1 MRNSKW
7 LWLQLFADGGDGGA
21 GAAGDGGTAAATTG
35 DNTAADPAAGDN
47 RLRELGVPEDVLQRR
62 AQRGNRNGRKAA
74 TAPAT
79 AAQEA
84 AAPTSNST
92 TPEESTGT
100 PAPAR
105 MSWKEI
111 MDDPEYNQE
120 MQRTVQQRLGKAKAA
135 EDAMGD
141 LSPALELLARHY
153 GLDAENIDA
162 KALAKAISDD
172 DGYYEDKALELGVPV
187 ETAKQIDRT
196 ERDAARQQRQEAA
209 TIEEQR
215 IEQHFSKMQAD
226 AAALKQKFP
235 GFDLMTELKNPTF
248 VRLTAPGSGLSVEDA
263 YYAIHREEIQAA
275 ANANV
280 ARNVANR
287 MANNIR
293 SGNARPAEN
302 GTSSQAPSVTSFD
315 YKRASREERE
325 ALKARIYAAD
335 ARGEKLYP
343 GQR

>member
-1 MRNSKW
+1 MRYSSKW
-7 LWLQLFADGGDGGA
+7 LWLQLFAEGGEGGDGA
-21 GAAGDGGTAAATTG
+21 GTGTAAATG
-35 DNTAADPAAGDN
+35 DSAATPAAGEN

-62 AQRGNRNGRKAA
+62 AQREEKRGRKAPA
-74 TAPAT
+74 AAPVK
-79 AAQEA
+79 EA
-84 AAPTSNST
+84 AAPASDT
-92 TPEESTGT
+92 TPGESKSDS
-100 PAPAR
+100 APAR

-111 MDDPEYNQE
+111 MEDPEYNQE

-135 EDAMGD
+135 EDTMGE
-141 LSPALELLARHY
+141 LGPALELLSRRY
-153 GLDAENIDA
+153 GLDPEKLDA

-172 DGYYEDKALELGVPV
+172 DSYYEDKALELGVPV
-187 ETAKQIDRT
+187 ETAKQIDQT
-196 ERDAARQQRQEAA
+196 ERDAARQKRQEAA

-226 AAALKQKFP
+226 AAALKQRFP
-235 GFDLMTELKNPTF
+235 AFDLMTELKNPTF
-248 VRLTAPGSGLSVEDA
+248 LRLTAPGSGLSVEDA

-275 ANANV
+275 ANASV
-280 ARNVANR
+280 ARNVATR

-302 GTSSQAPSVTSFD
+302 GASSQAPSVTSFD

-335 ARGEKLYP
+335 ARGEKIYP

>member
-74 TAPAT
+74 TAPAP

-84 AAPTSNST
+84 AAPTNNST

>member
-21 GAAGDGGTAAATTG
+21 GAAGDGGAAAATTG

-74 TAPAT
+74 TAPAP

-84 AAPTSNST
+84 AAPTSNN

-111 MDDPEYNQE
+111 MDDPEYNKE

-196 ERDAARQQRQEAA
+196 ERDAARQKRQEAA

-235 GFDLMTELKNPTF
+235 GFDLMNELKNPTF

-293 SGNARPAEN
+293 SGSARPAEN

>member
-74 TAPAT
+74 TAPAP

-84 AAPTSNST
+84 AAPTNNST

-100 PAPAR
+100 PTPAR